1 MDHAM
6 GSLPVPNVQSLA
18 AASHAADNVPHRYIR
33 PDLDAHPLA
42 ASDSAVDIPIIDFGR
57 LRDPKSHL
65 HESSNL
71 HLACQNW
78 GFFQLINHNVPTQMV
93 ERMRLDVQRFFQLPL
108 AEKSKVAQAAGDLQ
122 GYGQLF
128 VVSEE
133 QKLDWADL
141 LYLNT
146 QPDTERTM
154 RFWPTQPPSFR
165 AALDNYSSEMK
176 NLAECLMEIMA
187 KNLGLGTDVVTEKFK
202 VGIQSIR
209 FNYYPPC
216 AQAHKVLGFS
226 QHSDSDLITLV
237 LQVNQVQGLQIKR
250 RGEWVPV
257 QPHHGAFIVNLGDI
271 FEIYSNGRYKSIEHR
286 VVVNTE
292 TERLSIATFHSPKSD
307 AVIGPLQ
314 EMIGGSGTKY
324 RSVDHESFLKL
335 FFSSKLD
342 GKSFLDSMRCES

>member
-1 MDHAM
+1 M
-6 GSLPVPNVQSLA
+6 GSLPVPNVQSLS
-18 AASHAADNVPHRYIR
+18 AASHAAADVPHRYIR
-33 PDLDAHPLA
+33 PDLDTHPVA
-42 ASDSAVDIPIIDFGR
+42 ASDAAVDIPIIDFGR

-65 HESSNL
+65 HESSKL

-78 GFFQLINHNVPTQMV
+78 GFFQLINHNVPTQVV
-93 ERMRLDVQRFFQLPL
+93 EKIRFDVLRFFQLPL
-108 AEKSKVAQAAGDLQ
+108 AEKRQVAQAAGDLQ

-133 QKLDWADL
+133 QKLDWADM

-146 QPDTERTM
+146 QPDTERAM
-154 RFWPTQPPSFR
+154 RFWPTQPPSFSV
-165 AALDNYSSEMK
+165 ALDNYSSELK

-187 KNLGLGTDVVTEKFK
+187 KNLGLGMDVVTEKFK

-226 QHSDSDLITLV
+226 QHSDSDLITFV

-257 QPHHGAFIVNLGDI
+257 RAHHGAFIVNLGDI

-292 TERLSIATFHSPKSD
+292 MERLSIATFHSPKSD

-314 EMIGGSGTKY
+314 EMIGGSGAKY
-324 RSVDHESFLKL
+324 RSVDHESFMKL